1 LNKLIKLGWL
11 SLLCFYFPFIAM
23 AQSPVKWSVESK
35 KQHNGVYIL
44 TVAGT
49 IQPGWHIYTQ
59 HDADEGLES
68 VILKFDNE
76 LIKTER
82 LEHSKELVVQKD
94 VLFPGKSFDVYK
106 NVLEFKQYIKIPG
119 SIPSNLKVILSGF
132 ASNNAEFVAMEESTT
147 VPLEGGKDL
156 TKGKEAR
163 IELSTIDLK
172 KPAADCGRKEEGQ
185 STILN
190 VFFLGF
196 IGGLL
201 ALLTPCVFPM
211 IPLTVSWFT
220 SQSGSKKTAI
230 RNGIIYGVFIV
241 GIYLL
246 GSLPFHLLN
255 NVDPELFNVLST
267 NLWVN
272 LFFFAIFIFF
282 ALSFFGLFEITISG
296 KLSNKADSK
305 SGLGSLTGI
314 FFMALTL
321 ALVSFSCT
329 GPILGTLLVGSLSS
343 NSGAWQLTA
352 GMGGFGVA
360 LALPFALFAMFP
372 GWMQRLPKSGGWL
385 MTVKKTLAFV
395 ELALAFKFLSNADL
409 VAHWGILKRE
419 IFIGIWLLISFVL
432 ALYLLG
438 VFDKKEDRE
447 KIGKIRISLGILTF
461 IFALYLVPGMTNS
474 EYARLNLL
482 SGFPPPM
489 SYSIYTAK
497 EKSRGHKVEGVEPQF
512 INDYEA
518 AVVMAKKT
526 GKPLLIDFTGWAC
539 VNCRKMEENVWTKPE
554 VSKFIKANFILVS
567 LYVDDRAKLP
577 SDQRF
582 TYSSKEGLKKEI
594 KTVGDLWATF
604 QSVNFNQVTQP
615 LYVILSPDER
625 LMNHPVGYTPD
636 EHEYK
641 AWLECGFNAAA
652 FK

>member
-1 LNKLIKLGWL
+1 MLFLFCLFF
-11 SLLCFYFPFIAM
+11 SVQAA
-23 AQSPVKWSVESK
+23 AQSPVKWSAEAK
-35 KQHNGVYIL
+35 KQKEGDYVLSVTGN
-44 TVAGT
+44 
-49 IQPGWHIYTQ
+49 IQKGWHVYAQ
-59 HDADEGLES
+59 DDADLGLES
-68 VILKFDNE
+68 LKLKFENE
-76 LIKTER
+76 LIQSQLPLHRSSITF
-82 LEHSKELVVQKD
+82 SD
-94 VLFPGKSFDVYK
+94 PLFDGKALKVYNEVIAFD
-106 NVLEFKQYIKIPG
+106 QHISIQG
-119 SIPSNLKVILSGF
+119 SIPANLKVVLSGF
-132 ASNNAEFVAMEESTT
+132 ASNDTEFNPIEESMTIA
-147 VPLEGGKDL
+147 LEGGVDASAD
-156 TKGKEAR
+156 TR
-163 IELSTIDLK
+163 SRMELPNVKLDA
-172 KPAADCGRKEEGQ
+172 PAADCGKEKEADG
-185 STILN
+185 SILN
-190 VFFLGF
+190 IFFLGF

-220 SQSGSKKTAI
+220 SQSGNKKTAVK
-230 RNGIIYGVFIV
+230 NGVIYGIFIIS
-241 GIYLL
+241 IYLL

-272 LFFFAIFIFF
+272 VFFFAVFIFF
-282 ALSFFGLFEITISG
+282 ALSFFGLFEITLSG
-296 KLSNKADSK
+296 NLANKADSK

-360 LALPFALFAMFP
+360 LGFPFALFAMFP

-385 MTVKKTLAFV
+385 LTVKKTLAFV

-419 IFIGIWLLISFVL
+419 VFIGIWLLISFFL

-438 VFDKKEDRE
+438 VFEKKSSRSG
-447 KIGKIRISLGILTF
+447 IGKVRISLGILTL
-461 IFALYLVPGMTNS
+461 IFAAYLVPGLGNS
-474 EYARLNLL
+474 KYARLNLL
-482 SGFPPPM
+482 SGFPPPL
-489 SYSIYTAK
+489 SYSIYSSDSASLH
-497 EKSRGHKVEGVEPQF
+497 KSGGVEPQF
-512 INDYEA
+512 VNNYKDA
-518 AVVMAKKT
+518 LAVSKKT

-554 VSKFIKANFILVS
+554 VADYIKTNFILVS

-577 SDQRF
+577 PGERF
-582 TYSSKEGLKKEI
+582 SYSGKDGLAKEI

-625 LMNHPVGYTPD
+625 LLNHPVGYTPD
-636 EHEYK
+636 EEVYR
-641 AWLECGFNAAA
+641 AWLECGFNASTI
-652 FK
+652 K